1 MRKPDSEH
9 RARTL
14 KKVPTMNWLTSLANG
29 LKSLLQKKRVERE
42 LDEELDSYLEASAAY
57 KQSVGIAPEAARR
70 AALIE
75 VGSRNAVKHQVW
87 SSRWESGLHPV
98 RQVQHVRNMLLVP
111 DPRGLESRIGDSYR
125 RMTVDESS
133 PTIKPMFT
141 GPKTE

>member
-1 MRKPDSEH
+1 MAASDRRNYTHPRSLTWKSVMRKPDSEH

-87 SSRWESGLHPV
+87 SSRWESGLDA
-98 RQVQHVRNMLLVP
+98 LLY
-111 DPRGLESRIGDSYR
+111 DLRFSL
-125 RMTVDESS
+125 
-133 PTIKPMFT
+133 
-141 GPKTE
+141 